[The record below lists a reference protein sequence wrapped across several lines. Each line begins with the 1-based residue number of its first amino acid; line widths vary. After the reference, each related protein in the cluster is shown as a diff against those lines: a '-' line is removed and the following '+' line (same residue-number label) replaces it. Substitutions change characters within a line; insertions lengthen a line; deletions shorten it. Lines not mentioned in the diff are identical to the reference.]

1 MMFIV
6 NLLAR
11 AETVDHVRDIL
22 IDLTRQTSAES
33 GAVSYQAAQSTSD
46 TTHFYV
52 VEQYR
57 DHAAWESHMAS
68 PYVRNALSVFN
79 DLLREPPAA
88 AALVVFAEYVAAP
101 GDSHAI

>member
-1 MMFIV
+1 MMFIA

-11 AETVDHVRDIL
+11 AETVDQVRDIL

-33 GAVSYQAAQSTSD
+33 GAVSYHAAQSTSD

-52 VEQYR
+52 VNNTAIMR
-57 DHAAWESHMAS
+57 LGSLIWPLPMCAT
-68 PYVRNALSVFN
+68 LSVFN

-88 AALVVFAEYVAAP
+88 AAFVVFAEYIAVPA
-101 GDSHAI
+101 DSHAI